1 MNNLYILDIGHA
13 FEKHGAFFFYFEFF
27 HSETCYGLT
36 KDGRTKFW
44 TDFVDLRPKKLG
56 HYDCPPPSSDVYGR

>member
-13 FEKHGAFFFYFEFF
+13 FEKHGAFFFVFEFF

-36 KDGRTKFW
+36 KDGSIQFR
-44 TDFVDLRPKKLG
+44 TDFVELRQKNWAIRIV
-56 HYDCPPPSSDVYGR
+56 PPY